1 MTDATHQPSAAEG
14 IPSRAA
20 ALHEGE
26 LDDLGSFDM
35 DAVRGYLPAKDPVL
49 RLPPAYD
56 AWERVAASLPALL
69 SVGKLGQALERMP
82 LLPIDRL
89 EDVGQVR
96 RGLLLVSMLAS
107 AHVWGGRQPATV
119 LPRSIAVPLW
129 EISERLGLPPTLVHA
144 TMTLW
149 NFRRLDDDAGI
160 TLSNLAM
167 LQLFYGGMDEHWF
180 FLVAVAMDA
189 ACAPAIQAIVQARR
203 DSANGRVEG
212 VGRALDVMTAAL
224 NDIREILARMPERCD
239 PYVFYR
245 RLRPF
250 LGGWP
255 EPGVIYAGIDDTP
268 RRFGGSSGAQSPLLQ
283 LFDATLGVSPSDGV
297 RSFLLKMRG
306 SMLPGHR
313 RFLEVVERGPSLRG
327 FVRQLAPSH
336 PALCDAHDACVN
348 ALVRVREVH
357 TEITVRYV
365 LGESDKEHEKHAQGT
380 GGSSLVEFLNEMCD
394 ATRRRA
400 VATDTSSAPRS

>member
-1 MTDATHQPSAAEG
+1 MRGAADPASAAEG
-14 IPSRAA
+14 APSAA
-20 ALHEGE
+20 PFDEGE

-35 DAVRGYLPAKDPVL
+35 DAVRGYLPATDPVL

-69 SVGKLGQALERMP
+69 SAEKLGKALERMP
-82 LLPIDRL
+82 LLPVDRL

-107 AHVWGGRQPATV
+107 AHVWGGREPATV
-119 LPRSIAVPLW
+119 LPRSVAVPLW
-129 EISERLGLPPTLVHA
+129 ELSERQGLPPTLVHA

-149 NFRRLDDDAGI
+149 NFRRLEDEAGI
-160 TLSNLAM
+160 TLSNLAI
-167 LQLFYGGMDEHWF
+167 LQLFHGGMDEHWF
-180 FLVAVAMDA
+180 FRIAVAMDA

-203 DSANGRVEG
+203 ACANGRVEG
-212 VGRALDVMTAAL
+212 VARALDVMTAAL
-224 NDIREILARMPERCD
+224 NDIREILARMPEQCD
-239 PYVFYR
+239 PYIFYR
-245 RLRPF
+245 RLRRF
-250 LGGWP
+250 LSGWS
-255 EPGVIYAGIDDTP
+255 EPGVIYAGVDDTP

-283 LFDATLGVSPSDGV
+283 LFDAILGVSPSDGV

-313 RFLEVVERGPSLRG
+313 RFLEVVERGPSLQG
-327 FVRQLAPSH
+327 FVRQRAPSH
-336 PALCDAHDACVN
+336 PALCDAHDACVS

-357 TEITVRYV
+357 AEITVRYI
-365 LGESDKEHEKHAQGT
+365 LRESDEKHAQGT

-400 VATDTSSAPRS
+400 VGTDTLRAPRG

>member
-1 MTDATHQPSAAEG
+1 MRGATDPASAAEG
-14 IPSRAA
+14 APSAA
-20 ALHEGE
+20 PFDAGE
-26 LDDLGSFDM
+26 LDDLASFDM
-35 DAVRGYLPAKDPVL
+35 DAVRGYLPATDPVL

-56 AWERVAASLPALL
+56 AWERIAASLPALL
-69 SVGKLGQALERMP
+69 SAEKLGEALERMP
-82 LLPIDRL
+82 LLPVDRL

-107 AHVWGGRQPATV
+107 AHVWGGRAPATV
-119 LPRSIAVPLW
+119 LPRSVAVPLW
-129 EISERLGLPPTLVHA
+129 ELSERQGLPPTLVHA

-149 NFRRLDDDAGI
+149 NFRRLEDDAGI
-160 TLSNLAM
+160 TLSNLAI
-167 LQLFYGGMDEHWF
+167 LQLFHGGMDEHWF
-180 FLVAVAMDA
+180 FRIAVAMDA

-203 DSANGRVEG
+203 DSASGRVEG
-212 VGRALDVMTAAL
+212 VARALEVMTAAL
-224 NDIREILARMPERCD
+224 DDIREILARMPEQCD
-239 PYVFYR
+239 PYIFYR
-245 RLRPF
+245 RLRRF
-250 LGGWP
+250 MNGWP
-255 EPGVIYAGIDDTP
+255 EPGVIYAGVDDTP

-283 LFDATLGVSPSDGV
+283 VFDAILGVSPSDGV

-313 RFLEVVERGPSLRG
+313 RFLELVERGPSLRG

-336 PALCDAHDACVN
+336 PALCDAHDACVS

-357 TEITVRYV
+357 ADITVRYI
-365 LGESDKEHEKHAQGT
+365 LQESDEKRAQGT

-400 VATDTSSAPRS
+400 VGADTARTARA

>member
-1 MTDATHQPSAAEG
+1 MTAPFD
-14 IPSRAA
+14 
-20 ALHEGE
+20 EGE

-35 DAVRGYLPAKDPVL
+35 DAARGYLPATDPVL

-69 SVGKLGQALERMP
+69 STERLGAALERMP
-82 LLPIDRL
+82 VLPVDRL

-96 RGLLLVSMLAS
+96 RGLLLISMLAS
-107 AHVWGGRQPATV
+107 AHVWGRREPATV
-119 LPRSIAVPLW
+119 LPRSAAVPLW
-129 EISERLGLPPTLVHA
+129 ELSERLGLPPTLVHA

-149 NFRRLDDDAGI
+149 NFRRIEPDEGI
-160 TLSNLAM
+160 TLSNIAV
-167 LQLFYGGMDEHWF
+167 LQLFHGGMDEHWF
-180 FLVAVAMDA
+180 FQVAVAMDA
-189 ACAPAIQAIVQARR
+189 ACAPAVRAIVEARR
-203 DSANGRVEG
+203 DSAHGRVEG
-212 VGRALDVMTAAL
+212 VARALDVMTAAL
-224 NDIREILARMPERCD
+224 NNVREILARMPERCD
-239 PYVFYR
+239 PYIFYR

-250 LGGWP
+250 LSGWP

-283 LFDATLGVSPSDGV
+283 LFDAILGVSPSDGV

-313 RFLEVVERGPSLRG
+313 RFLEIVERGPSLVD
-327 FVRQLAPSH
+327 FVRPLASSH
-336 PALCDAHDACVN
+336 PALCDAHNACVN

-357 TEITVRYV
+357 AEITVRYI
-365 LGESDKEHEKHAQGT
+365 LGESDEKHARGT

-394 ATRRRA
+394 ATRRCA
-400 VATDTSSAPRS
+400 VGVDTSRAPRS